1 MATEEGYEE
10 YHQGYDTGDYFHD
23 GAQGDKVRKY
33 SKVILAEVWFFMSG
47 GMQDQFL
54 IHNL

>member
-54 IHNL
+54 IYSL